1 MNNLDEE
8 KYLLVAASVLP
19 DVFLRV
25 LRAKELLAS
34 GEAKNV
40 SRATKMVDVSRSAFY
55 KYKDSVFR
63 ADTGRDV
70 FTLTAALLDE
80 TGALQNLLAAISGAG
95 AGVVTINQ
103 NMPENGAA
111 VVAVTVRTQGME
123 MDIDTLCE
131 ELKKQRTVVDIK
143 RSK

>member
-1 MNNLDEE
+1 MDEE
-8 KYLLVAASVLP
+8 KYLLVVAEALP

-25 LRAKELLAS
+25 LKAKELLAS

-40 SRATKMVDVSRSAFY
+40 SRATKLADVSRSAFY
-55 KYKDSVFR
+55 KYKDCVFR
-63 ADTGRDV
+63 ADTGREV

-80 TGALQNLLAAISGAG
+80 TGALQSLLAAISNAG

-103 NMPENGAA
+103 SMPENGAA
-111 VVAVTVRTQGME
+111 TVAVTVRAQEMQ
-123 MDIDTLCE
+123 MDIDSLCE
-131 ELKKQRTVVDIK
+131 ELKKQRTVVDVK